1 VGDFS
6 KMPLEGVCL
15 ERKLLIP
22 EAKVEEVAIA
32 CQKALKAM
40 GLKVTKTETT
50 KEGTTT
56 VLAAEGALVPLTVRT
71 LLYPFN
77 LQDYIKAAQRSGV
90 HVAIAPSPEGVIIHS
105 CGIALDE
112 RTGKPATYTSD
123 EDVEE
128 MTDTL
133 EAIDFENKFINK
145 IKTLFPKTKEID

>member
-1 VGDFS
+1 
-6 KMPLEGVCL
+6 MPLEGVCL
-15 ERKLLIP
+15 ERKLVIP
-22 EAKVEEVAIA
+22 EAKIEDVTQA
-32 CQKALKAM
+32 CQKALKSM

-50 KEGTTT
+50 KEGTTN

-77 LQDYIKAAQRSGV
+77 LQDYIKAAQRSGI
-90 HVAIAPSPEGVIIHS
+90 HVTIAPAKDGIIIHS

-112 RTGKPATYTSD
+112 RTGKPAKYTSD

-145 IKTLFPKTKEID
+145 IKEQFPKTKEID